1 MSNHD
6 VYLTASDEGL
16 AISGAG
22 QATAR
27 TDTFARFGD
36 SPADNRHVTIVNR
49 TDTTDEFGREMFVCK
64 NVHFSRF
71 YKVARPH
78 GFASAQEVI
87 SYVNKFSGSYAERL
101 KSDGGYE
108 FTGAFTARVNEQGQS
123 GANDFGTFVSYT
135 QDMADAD
142 QWLRFGFNP
151 TAQAANDVAYWSDP
165 APLDLDPGFDQT
177 KGLFGGSHM
186 PAGVEKMFDFS
197 FNESPGY
204 SDAVISGDGIK
215 YTAATG
221 SFDFSSCQVGDLAL
235 VRFDF
240 QVIPQTANTTIEV
253 GMIWQTRLADGTPT
267 FTFPLTGTPV
277 FYGTGTVGKTFLNRP
292 ILSAYF
298 ASNEDVNARALLAVR
313 ADNPIQVAPLTTLCT
328 IQR

>member
-1 MSNHD
+1 M
-6 VYLTASDEGL
+6 
-16 AISGAG
+16 
-22 QATAR
+22 AR
-27 TDTFARFGD
+27 TIVITPVDTGLEFVN
-36 SPADNRHVTIVNR
+36 SPSPIHETSGFRGVVVDADNRVLTIYSR
-49 TDTTDEFGREMFVCK
+49 AASETEGTDTPVFLNRHYSEF
-64 NVHFSRF
+64 
-71 YKVARPH
+71 ARADRTK
-78 GFASAQEVI
+78 FDNAQQVVDYI
-87 SYVNKFSGSYAERL
+87 AKYGSGDRAALLES
-101 KSDGGYE
+101 KGGYE
-108 FTGAFTARVNEQGQS
+108 FTGAFTARVNQAGQS

-135 QDMADAD
+135 QDMADAE
-142 QWLRFGFNP
+142 QWLRFGFNT
-151 TAQAANDVAYWSDP
+151 TAQAANDRAYWNDP

-186 PAGVEKMFDFS
+186 PAGVEQMFDFS

-204 SDAVISGDGIK
+204 SDAVISGDGLK